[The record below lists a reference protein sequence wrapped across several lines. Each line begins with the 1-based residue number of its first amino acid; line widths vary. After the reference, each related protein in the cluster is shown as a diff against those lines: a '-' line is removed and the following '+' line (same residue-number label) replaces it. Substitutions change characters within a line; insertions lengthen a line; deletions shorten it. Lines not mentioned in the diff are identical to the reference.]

1 MGISV
6 VLPACNEALNLAK
19 LLPLI
24 KENVEKLGEE
34 YEIIVVDGLKSQDNS
49 ADVCSEYGAIYIN
62 QEEPFFGGAYRT
74 GIKYAKYDKYLV
86 LDCDGSHSPD
96 KIPELY
102 KTFVDGNC
110 DLVIGSRYVKGGKTY
125 DSFPLLV
132 MSKLLN
138 NTYRFLL
145 GIKATDLSAGFRIY
159 RTELLKNIDLKCNNF
174 DLMQEIIVK
183 MRLLKPD
190 LKIQEIP
197 ITFKKREY
205 GESKRNLSL
214 FIYSFVSTLFKLLII
229 NTFYPKKFTQKTE
242 LGG

>member
-6 VLPACNEALNLAK
+6 VLPARNEALNLER

-24 KENVEKLGEE
+24 QEQVKSLNEE
-34 YEIIVVDGLKSQDNS
+34 YEIIIVDGLTPEDNS
-49 ADVCSEYGAIYIN
+49 REICEKYGAIYIN
-62 QEEPFFGGAYRT
+62 QEQPYFGGAYRT
-74 GIKYAKYDKYLV
+74 GIKAAKYDKYLV
-86 LDCDGSHSPD
+86 LDCDGSHPPE

-102 KTFVDGNC
+102 NVFIKENC

-125 DSFPLLV
+125 DSPFLIL

-138 NTYRFLL
+138 NTYRLLL

-159 RTELLKNIDLKCNNF
+159 RTELLKNIDLECKNF

-190 LKIQEIP
+190 LKIREIP
-197 ITFKKREY
+197 ITFKKRDY
-205 GESKRNLSL
+205 GESKRNLPV
-214 FIYSFVSTLFKLLII
+214 FIYSFVSTLIKLFFI
-229 NTFYPKKFTQKTE
+229 NAFQLKKARLSE
-242 LGG
+242 